1 MERIICVCVGYIF
14 GMIQTAY
21 IIGRFHHIDIREH
34 GSGNA
39 GTTNALRTLGKR
51 AGLIVF
57 VCDMLKA
64 IIGSLLV
71 RLVFREIFP
80 ESITLLVMYTGL
92 GAVLGHNFP
101 AYLKFKGG
109 KGIAV
114 TGGFIISLGQWELI
128 VVGLIVFVTIVAITR
143 YVSLGSL
150 VLVFVELVTFALL
163 IYFDR
168 ISGLSSFALEIEA
181 ISVFFVFVML
191 AFIRHRTNIVRLF
204 KGTENKLTFKKK
216 AIENKGEEENHE

>member
-21 IIGRFHHIDIREH
+21 IYGKCHHIDIREH

-39 GTTNALRTLGKR
+39 GTTNALRTLGKK

-57 VCDMLKA
+57 VCDLLKA
-64 IIGSLLV
+64 IVATIIV

-80 ESITLLVMYTGL
+80 ESITLLVLYTGL

-114 TGGFIISLGQWELI
+114 TAGFIISLARWELI
-128 VVGLIVFVTIVAITR
+128 VLGLIVFVGIVLITK
-143 YVSLGSL
+143 YVSAGSL
-150 VLVFVELVTFALL
+150 VLVFSVFVAFTVLVLTQRIGGLETFP
-163 IYFDR
+163 
-168 ISGLSSFALEIEA
+168 LEIEA
-181 ISVFFVFVML
+181 IGVFFVFVVM
-191 AFIRHRTNIVRLF
+191 AFVRHRTNIVRLF
-204 KGTENKLTFKKK
+204 KGTENKLSFKKK
-216 AIENKGEEENHE
+216 TEG

>member
-21 IIGRFHHIDIREH
+21 IYGKFHHIDIREH

-39 GTTNALRTLGKR
+39 GTTNALRTLGKK

-57 VCDMLKA
+57 VCDLLKA
-64 IIGSLLV
+64 IIATLII

-80 ESITLLVMYTGL
+80 ESITLLVLYTGL

-101 AYLKFKGG
+101 AYLNFKGG

-114 TGGFIISLGQWELI
+114 TAGFIISLVRWELI
-128 VVGLIVFVTIVAITR
+128 VVGLIVFVGVVLITK
-143 YVSLGSL
+143 YVSAGSL
-150 VLVFVELVTFALL
+150 ALVFSVFVAFTVLVLME
-163 IYFDR
+163 R
-168 ISGLSSFALEIEA
+168 IGGLSTFALEIEA
-181 ISVFFVFVML
+181 IAVFFVFVVL
-191 AFIRHRTNIVRLF
+191 AFVRHRTNIVRLF
-204 KGTENKLTFKKK
+204 KGTENKLSFKKK
-216 AIENKGEEENHE
+216 SEE